1 LGIRKIIQINKELCN
16 GCGQCIPKCAEGALQ
31 IIEGKAKIVKDLYC
45 DGLGACVGHCSQ
57 GALTVTEREAPG
69 FDEKAAHLHVSS
81 LKAKKGGVV
90 EHQWPV
96 QLNLVPVK
104 APFYEGADL
113 LLVADCVL
121 VAYPE
126 LRETL
131 MPGRRILI
139 GCPKFDDARAYA
151 QKLGEILKQN
161 NVAALTIVHM
171 EVPCCSGL
179 NWMANKAIETSGK
192 KIPLRRF
199 EVLVGGEV
207 REL

>member
-1 LGIRKIIQINKELCN
+1 LVVRKIIQINEELCN

-31 IIEGKAKIVKDLYC
+31 IVNGKAKIVKDLYC
-45 DGLGACVGHCSQ
+45 DGLGACIGHCSQ
-57 GALTVTEREAPG
+57 GALTVIEREADS
-69 FDEKAAHLHVSS
+69 FDEKAAHVHVSN
-81 LKAKKGGVV
+81 LKAKKGGIV
-90 EHQWPV
+90 ERQWPV

-104 APFYEGADL
+104 APFYDGADL

-121 VAYPE
+121 VAYPD
-126 LRETL
+126 LRETM

-179 NWMANKAIETSGK
+179 NWMANKAIEASGK

-199 EVLVGGEV
+199 EVMMGGEM